1 MPGMVPTRW
10 LAAIAAALCAAA
22 FAGAA
27 PAAEPAGRVAKPSI
41 SVDRSTQC
49 IDSPE
54 VMRRTHM
61 DMLRHQRDRTVRQGI
76 RGEKVSLNG
85 CIDCHAGPG
94 AGAAAGSAV
103 GSPQAFCETCHR
115 YAAVKLDCFEC
126 HQPRPD
132 GAQPARAQ
140 ADGQSQGRAAQAA
153 QAFLAAPAA
162 VPGNASGN
170 APGSGPGAAGA
181 QR

>member
-1 MPGMVPTRW
+1 MPGIVPTRW
-10 LAAIAAALCAAA
+10 LAAIVAALCAAA

-27 PAAEPAGRVAKPSI
+27 LAAEPAGRVARPSI

-49 IDSPE
+49 IDSPD

-61 DMLRHQRDRTVRQGI
+61 DMLKHERDRTVRKGI

-126 HQPRPD
+126 HQPKPG
-132 GAQPARAQ
+132 GAQPARTQADAAQ
-140 ADGQSQGRAAQAA
+140 ARAAQAA
-153 QAFLAAPAA
+153 QAFLAAPA
-162 VPGNASGN
+162 GQR
-170 APGSGPGAAGA
+170 GAAGA
-181 QR
+181 PR

>member
-1 MPGMVPTRW
+1 MPGIVPTRW
-10 LAAIAAALCAAA
+10 LAAIAGALCAAA

-27 PAAEPAGRVAKPSI
+27 FAAEPAGRVARPSI

-61 DMLRHQRDRTVRQGI
+61 DMLRHERDRTVRKGI
-76 RGEKVSLNG
+76 RGEKASLNG
-85 CIDCHAGPG
+85 CIECHAGPG
-94 AGAAAGSAV
+94 AGAAAGSAI
-103 GSPQAFCETCHR
+103 GSPQAFCESCHR

-126 HQPRPD
+126 HQPRPA

-140 ADGQSQGRAAQAA
+140 AAPDPRTRAAQAA
-153 QAFLAAPAA
+153 QAFLATTLRPA
-162 VPGNASGN
+162 
-170 APGSGPGAAGA
+170 AAGA

>member
-1 MPGMVPTRW
+1 MPGIVPTRW
-10 LAAIAAALCAAA
+10 LAAIVAALCAAA

-27 PAAEPAGRVAKPSI
+27 LAADPAGRVVKPSI

-61 DMLRHQRDRTVRQGI
+61 DMLKHERDRTVRKGI
-76 RGEKVSLNG
+76 RGEKVNLNG

-126 HQPRPD
+126 HQARPA

-140 ADGQSQGRAAQAA
+140 AGAVPQARAAQAA
-153 QAFLAAPAA
+153 QAFLAAPTT
-162 VPGNASGN
+162 
-170 APGSGPGAAGA
+170 APGGAAAAAPGTAGA

>member
-1 MPGMVPTRW
+1 MPGIVPTRW
-10 LAAIAAALCAAA
+10 LAAIVAALCAAA

-27 PAAEPAGRVAKPSI
+27 LAADPAGRVVKPSI

-61 DMLRHQRDRTVRQGI
+61 DMLKHERDRTVRKGI

-94 AGAAAGSAV
+94 AGAAAGSAA

-126 HQPRPD
+126 HQARPA

-140 ADGQSQGRAAQAA
+140 AGAAPPARAAQAA
-153 QAFLAAPAA
+153 QAFLAAPTT
-162 VPGNASGN
+162 
-170 APGSGPGAAGA
+170 APGDAAAAAPGAAGA

>member
-1 MPGMVPTRW
+1 MPGIVPTRW
-10 LAAIAAALCAAA
+10 LAAIAGALCAAA

-27 PAAEPAGRVAKPSI
+27 FAAEPAGRVARPSI

-61 DMLRHQRDRTVRQGI
+61 DMLRHERDRTVRRGI
-76 RGEKVSLNG
+76 RGEKASLNG

-126 HQPRPD
+126 HQPRPA

-140 ADGQSQGRAAQAA
+140 AGAPQERAARAA
-153 QAFLAAPAA
+153 QAFLSA
-162 VPGNASGN
+162 
-170 APGSGPGAAGA
+170 PGAAAASAPDATGT
-181 QR
+181 RR

>member
-1 MPGMVPTRW
+1 MPGIVSTRW
-10 LAAIAAALCAAA
+10 LAAIVAALCAAA

-27 PAAEPAGRVAKPSI
+27 LAADPAGRVVKPSI

-61 DMLRHQRDRTVRQGI
+61 DMLKHERDRTVRKGI

-126 HQPRPD
+126 HQPKPG

-140 ADGQSQGRAAQAA
+140 ADAPQARAAQAA
-153 QAFLAAPAA
+153 QAFLAAPA
-162 VPGNASGN
+162 GQ
-170 APGSGPGAAGA
+170 PGAAGA
-181 QR
+181 RR

>member
-1 MPGMVPTRW
+1 MPIGLPTRW
-10 LAAIAAALCAAA
+10 LAAITAALCAAV

-27 PAAEPAGRVAKPSI
+27 LADGPAGRVIKPSI
-41 SVDRSTQC
+41 AVDPSTQC

-61 DMLRHQRDRTVRQGI
+61 DMLRHERDRTVRQGI

-85 CIDCHAGPG
+85 CIECHAGPG
-94 AGAAAGSAV
+94 AGAAAGSAI
-103 GSPQAFCETCHR
+103 GSPQAFCESCHR
-115 YAAVKLDCFEC
+115 YAAVTLDCFEC
-126 HQPRPD
+126 HQPRPA

-140 ADGQSQGRAAQAA
+140 AAPDPRTRAAQAA
-153 QAFLAAPAA
+153 QAFLATTLRPA
-162 VPGNASGN
+162 
-170 APGSGPGAAGA
+170 AAGA